1 MTLFCADIYVKLF
14 IVISLTALLVQLSL
28 SKVAGAMLVTAT
40 NGGKV
45 KGIIKLLAPS
55 YIVLATTMSDFPHW
69 LAFTDCYEEMFKSS
83 K

>member
-1 MTLFCADIYVKLF
+1 MKLF

-55 YIVLATTMSDFPHW
+55 YIVLVTAIFDFPHW
-69 LAFTDCYEEMFKSS
+69 FYGNNSMALRNSRNSLCV
-83 K
+83 

>member
-1 MTLFCADIYVKLF
+1 M
-14 IVISLTALLVQLSL
+14 ALLVQLSL

-55 YIVLATTMSDFPHW
+55 YIFLVTAIFDFPHW
-69 LAFTDCYEEMFKSS
+69 LTFANRYEEMFKSS

>member
-1 MTLFCADIYVKLF
+1 M
-14 IVISLTALLVQLSL
+14 ALLVQLSL

-55 YIVLATTMSDFPHW
+55 YIVLVTAIFDFPHW
-69 LAFTDCYEEMFKSS
+69 LTFANRYEEMFKSS

>member
-1 MTLFCADIYVKLF
+1 MKLF

-28 SKVAGAMLVTAT
+28 SNVDGAMLVTAT

-55 YIVLATTMSDFPHW
+55 YIVLVTAISDFPHW

>member
-1 MTLFCADIYVKLF
+1 MKLF

-28 SKVAGAMLVTAT
+28 SNVAGAMLVTAT

-45 KGIIKLLAPS
+45 KGIIKLLALS
-55 YIVLATTMSDFPHW
+55 YIVLATVMFDFPHW
-69 LAFTDCYEEMFKSS
+69 LTFTNRYEEMLKSS

>member
-1 MTLFCADIYVKLF
+1 MKLF

-55 YIVLATTMSDFPHW
+55 YIVLVTAIFDFPHW
-69 LAFTDCYEEMFKSS
+69 LAYSYAYPAYPCHIIIYLYLKCC
-83 K
+83 

>member
-1 MTLFCADIYVKLF
+1 MKLF

-28 SKVAGAMLVTAT
+28 SKVAGAILVTAT

-55 YIVLATTMSDFPHW
+55 YIVLVTAMSDFPHW
-69 LAFTDCYEEMFKSS
+69 LTFANHYEEMLKSS